1 MRKLLILFPMAMTFA
16 FILAGCGSSSP
27 SSIVIRIIADPT
39 DWEASMEFRDEMYH
53 ECGED
58 MACSLTMIETL
69 PPITGNSA
77 PVLGGAHGGEGRTIS
92 GQFYA
97 TFSTGRAPEGAI
109 TWTLTVGGTDVPI
122 DPFINDEIQAFNMV
136 FLSVNIPPTGEIV
149 LTAST
154 AVAGVADRRLTLM
167 PSGPGSY
174 YDMREWIPRLPMGNP
189 QRPSNSRRY

>member
-27 SSIVIRIIADPT
+27 SSIVIRSIMDPADL
-39 DWEASMEFRDEMYH
+39 EASWNFMSELNR

-58 MACSLTMIETL
+58 VACGLTMIETL

-77 PVLGGAHGGEGRTIS
+77 PVIGYRGGGAGFIDGI
-92 GQFYA
+92 FYA
-97 TFSTGRAPEGAI
+97 TFDTGRAATGAI
-109 TWTLTVGGTDVPI
+109 TWTLTVGGTDVPL
-122 DPFINDEIQAFNMV
+122 DPEEQGYNMV
-136 FLSVNIPPTGEIV
+136 FLHVDIPPTGEIV

-154 AVAGVADRRLTLM
+154 TVAGVADRQLTLNPVW
-167 PSGPGSY
+167 PSDFGPD
-174 YDMREWIPRLPMGNP
+174 YDMREWLPRLPMGNP